1 MTTAALF
8 VAEAVRTAL
17 AGLAGGRVYLNRL
30 RPLPAGQNTGIVVR
44 LEQSAGRAMPGG
56 TMDWSTTLRIE
67 CVARAA
73 PGADPAAAAD
83 DLLAAAWAI
92 VVGLSVTAINA
103 MAIALDPLIEWQYDD
118 AEAPCVSASLSVRVM
133 HFTPYSTLT
142 SA

>member
-8 VAEAVRTAL
+8 IAEAVRTAL

-67 CVARAA
+67 CVARGA

-103 MAIALDPLIEWQYDD
+103 MAIAL
-118 AEAPCVSASLSVRVM
+118 
-133 HFTPYSTLT
+133 
-142 SA
+142 

>member
-8 VAEAVRTAL
+8 IAESVRTAL

-44 LEQSAGRAMPGG
+44 LEQSAGRALPGG
-56 TMDWSTTLRIE
+56 TMDWATMLRIE
-67 CVARAA
+67 CIARGT

-83 DLLAAAWAI
+83 DLLAAVWAI
-92 VVGLSVTAINA
+92 VVGLSVTALHA
-103 MAIALDPLIEWQYDD
+103 MAVALDPQIDWQYDD
-118 AEAPCVSASLSVRVM
+118 AEAPYVSALLSVRVL
-133 HFTPYSTLT
+133 HFTPYNALT

>member
-8 VAEAVRTAL
+8 IAEAVRTAL

-67 CVARAA
+67 CVARGA

-103 MAIALDPLIEWQYDD
+103 MAIALDPLIDWQYDD
-118 AEAPCVSASLSVRVM
+118 AEAPYVSASLSVRVM

>member
-8 VAEAVRTAL
+8 IAEAVRTAL

-30 RPLPAGQNTGIVVR
+30 RPLPAGQDTGIVVR

-56 TMDWSTTLRIE
+56 AMDWSTTLRIE
-67 CVARAA
+67 CVARGT

-83 DLLAAAWAI
+83 SMLAAAWAI
-92 VVGLSVTAINA
+92 LTALSVTDLKARA
-103 MAIALDPLIEWQYDD
+103 VALDPIVDWQYDD
-118 AEAPCVSASLSVRVM
+118 AEAPYVSAALSVRIL
-133 HFTPYSTLT
+133 HFTSYSTLT